1 MPKLQIDNRVF
12 LQPAPC
18 LAPCLVNFSLYKYGA
33 IRRGMEAI
41 TVIADCRFYQMRI
54 LNAVSF
60 NYSFYFSSVQIT
72 GSGSK
77 QMEQDSSDTKRL
89 FLLMSHLI
97 HFNKD

>member
-1 MPKLQIDNRVF
+1 MKFDMSKFYIDM
-12 LQPAPC
+12 L
-18 LAPCLVNFSLYKYGA
+18 
-33 IRRGMEAI
+33 GMEAI
-41 TVIADCRFYQMRI
+41 TVIADWRFYQMRI

-77 QMEQDSSDTKRL
+77 QMEQDSSDTKKL
-89 FLLMSHLI
+89 FILMSHLI

>member
-1 MPKLQIDNRVF
+1 MTLMLMHDQYIFHKSTHVQN
-12 LQPAPC
+12 A
-18 LAPCLVNFSLYKYGA
+18 
-33 IRRGMEAI
+33 GMEAI
-41 TVIADCRFYQMRI
+41 TVIADWRFYQMRI